1 MLRAAARWDSAPM
14 SPSQPLAS
22 TAFMYVDCDVP
33 EGMTLD
39 AWRRRDARLPR
50 RRSLFV
56 RMWRSQRVVLA
67 G

>member
-1 MLRAAARWDSAPM
+1 M

-39 AWRRRDARLPR
+39 AWRRRTARPPR

-56 RMWRSQRVVLA
+56 RVWRTQRVVLA
-67 G
+67 D